1 MAQNNL
7 QIPFQ
12 SAYKKHHSTETL
24 LIRIVNDLLI
34 TIDENKA
41 TVVMILDLSAA
52 FDTVDHNK
60 LLNILKYE
68 MGLEGEALNW
78 FRSFLCG
85 RCQKVRVKGYE
96 SVEILIKF
104 GVPQGSVLG
113 PVLLNIYIRSLY
125 NTVHNLNFN
134 IHGFADDHQIFKSFN
149 M

>member
-7 QIPFQ
+7 KIPFQ
-12 SAYKKHHSTETL
+12 SAYKKYHSTGTL

-41 TVVMILDLSAA
+41 TVHVVRLLDLSAA

-68 MGLEGEALNW
+68 IGLEGEALNW

-85 RCQKVRVKGYE
+85 RCQKVRVEGYDYMNQ
-96 SVEILIKF
+96 LRF
-104 GVPQGSVLG
+104 
-113 PVLLNIYIRSLY
+113 
-125 NTVHNLNFN
+125 
-134 IHGFADDHQIFKSFN
+134 
-149 M
+149 